1 MKDGTECQ
9 RNYRRMEATTNLT
22 AKTKVPKEIPVTF
35 CARAVFRKI
44 SIRGLSVVRSVL
56 QGFVFK
62 LRLPNPKQAVAHP
75 AEQQNTRAHQPDHVR
90 GAKAQMTEQRDRI
103 NSSTIKKQGR
113 HTKSKRHLFCKM
125 EISGKELSVEIQV
138 FMTSEPFLSYPV
150 SILPAIIWKYLLLNQ
165 TSSSSHL
172 TLASLE
178 VRG

>member
-1 MKDGTECQ
+1 M
-9 RNYRRMEATTNLT
+9 
-22 AKTKVPKEIPVTF
+22 
-35 CARAVFRKI
+35 
-44 SIRGLSVVRSVL
+44 
-56 QGFVFK
+56 
-62 LRLPNPKQAVAHP
+62 AHP

-178 VRG
+178 VRGWHTVWAQHSSDDYVSQRAKKWKLLTIWSNWKGGRN